1 MKVVLAFLLGT
12 FLIAVW
18 SANRGKPSRAW
29 ALALFALFVSVL
41 FLKQRFI

>member
-1 MKVVLAFLLGT
+1 VKLLLFFLVTT
-12 FLIAVW
+12 FLVAVW

-29 ALALFALFVSVL
+29 ALAVFSFCVAAL

>member
-1 MKVVLAFLLGT
+1 MKVLLAFLLVT
-12 FLIAVW
+12 FLVAVW

-29 ALALFALFVSVL
+29 ALALFSVLIASL

>member
-1 MKVVLAFLLGT
+1 VKVLLT
-12 FLIAVW
+12 FLIVTFLVAIW

-29 ALALFALFVSVL
+29 ALALFALFIGSL

>member
-1 MKVVLAFLLGT
+1 MKVLLT
-12 FLIAVW
+12 FLVATFLVAVW

-29 ALALFALFVSVL
+29 VVALVSLFVGAL